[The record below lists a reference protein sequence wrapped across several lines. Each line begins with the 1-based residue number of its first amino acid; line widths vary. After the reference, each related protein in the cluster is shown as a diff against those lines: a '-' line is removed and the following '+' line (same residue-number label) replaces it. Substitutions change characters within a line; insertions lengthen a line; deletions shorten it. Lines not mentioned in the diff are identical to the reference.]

1 MVPIKGRVNNKEFYE
16 RNIWKAA
23 HQVLARVTSTVRRIA
38 KISPRCLSTGAEE
51 RDLGAGGAVES
62 AAVGR
67 RDGNQLEINI
77 VFELVPRCVSLSVS

>member
-1 MVPIKGRVNNKEFYE
+1 MDGRAPGARSRHFNREE
-16 RNIWKAA
+16 DRENIAA
-23 HQVLARVTSTVRRIA
+23 
-38 KISPRCLSTGAEE
+38 LSTAGAEE
-51 RDLGAGGAVES
+51 RDLGAGAGGAVES

>member
-1 MVPIKGRVNNKEFYE
+1 MDGRAPGARSRHFNHEE
-16 RNIWKAA
+16 DRENIAA
-23 HQVLARVTSTVRRIA
+23 
-38 KISPRCLSTGAEE
+38 LSTAGAEE

>member
-1 MVPIKGRVNNKEFYE
+1 MDGRAPGARSRHFNREE
-16 RNIWKAA
+16 DRENIAA
-23 HQVLARVTSTVRRIA
+23 
-38 KISPRCLSTGAEE
+38 LSTAGAEE